1 MKRLEDIE
9 KMSFEELEKVSRD
22 GGVRMPQ
29 GFGERLEGGI
39 AGLAAAGEGKKTKGA
54 KFRTAAYPLAGAALA
69 AGLALLVLVRPGT
82 PEDSFDDPR
91 LAYAEVQK
99 SFSLISEKFGKGTE
113 LVLEAAPAM
122 NRPKEIID
130 KLKK

>member
-9 KMSFEELEKVSRD
+9 KMSFEELEKISRD

-39 AGLAAAGEGKKTKGA
+39 AGLAAAGEGGKDVG
-54 KFRTAAYPLAGAALA
+54 RLRGAALMVVGGALA
-69 AGLALLVLVRPGT
+69 AVLALLVLVRPGT

-99 SFSLISEKFGKGTE
+99 SFSLISEKLGKGTE

-122 NRPKEIID
+122 NRPKEVID

>member
-1 MKRLEDIE
+1 MKRLEEIE
-9 KMSFEELEKVSRD
+9 KMSFEELEKVSLD
-22 GGVRMPQ
+22 DGVRMPQ

-39 AGLAAAGEGKKTKGA
+39 AGLASAGEGGKKVRRL
-54 KFRTAAYPLAGAALA
+54 RTAALSFAGAAFSA
-69 AGLALLVLVRPGT
+69 VLVLFAIGRTGA

-99 SFSLISEKFGKGTE
+99 SFSLISEKLGKGTE

>member
-39 AGLAAAGEGKKTKGA
+39 AGLA
-54 KFRTAAYPLAGAALA
+54 
-69 AGLALLVLVRPGT
+69 LLVLVRPGT

-99 SFSLISEKFGKGTE
+99 SFSLISEKLGKGTE